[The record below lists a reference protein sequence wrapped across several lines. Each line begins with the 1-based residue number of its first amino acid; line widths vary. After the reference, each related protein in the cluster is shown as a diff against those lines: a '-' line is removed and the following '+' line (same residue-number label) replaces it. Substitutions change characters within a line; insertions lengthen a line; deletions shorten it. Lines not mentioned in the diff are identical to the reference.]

1 MSDFGIS
8 HLSAYK
14 DIYEP
19 MRDNV
24 FEFLVDFSDTELVKQ
39 GTSYLT
45 DSNSII
51 DSNKAQEVMRFAVNK
66 VDIPSYSQSVIEIK
80 RGNMTMK
87 AAGTMSFD
95 EGSLEI
101 IDYVGADSKSV
112 LMAWQKLSGDPETEQ
127 VGRMSNYKKEAT
139 LLEYNSD
146 FSQLVRYWK
155 IQGAWISKVSDGG
168 LSNDGGDSKRVMS
181 ATVVFDKAIL
191 VDGDDIEY

>member
-1 MSDFGIS
+1 MAEFGIS

-24 FEFLVDFSDTELVKQ
+24 FEFLVDFSNTELVKQ

-45 DSNSII
+45 DGNSII
-51 DSNKAQEVMRFAVNK
+51 DSNKAQEVLRFSVNK
-66 VDIPSYSQSVIEIK
+66 VDIPNYTQSVIEIK

-95 EGSLEI
+95 EGSIEI

-146 FSQLVRYWK
+146 FSKLVRYWK
-155 IQGAWISKVSDGG
+155 IQGAWVSKVSDGG
-168 LSNDGGDSKRVMS
+168 VSNEGGDSKRVM
-181 ATVVFDKAIL
+181 TGTIVFDKAIL
-191 VDGDDIEY
+191 VDGDDLEY